1 MRQIGFIF
9 AIWGLLTFAGLYK
22 NKIVNTGSNQNI
34 SEPDLI
40 RGCLSGDNRMQE
52 ELYNRFAS
60 KMYAVCL
67 RYSNNTD
74 DAQDL
79 LQEGF
84 IKIFKNLDRFRAEGS
99 FEGWIRRVFV
109 NTSIEHY
116 RRKVNLF
123 STSEREEALVKD
135 SSVSALDKLA
145 EKDIINLVQD
155 LSPGYRTVFN
165 MYAIEGFSHKEI
177 GGILGISEGTSKSQL
192 ARAKGI
198 LQKKVQEFLDEKR
211 KSLSK

>member
-1 MRQIGFIF
+1 MTK
-9 AIWGLLTFAGLYK
+9 A
-22 NKIVNTGSNQNI
+22 SNQNI
-34 SEPDLI
+34 SEADLI
-40 RGCLSGDNRMQE
+40 KGCINRESRMQE
-52 ELYNRFAS
+52 ELYNRFAP

-99 FEGWIRRVFV
+99 FEGWIRRVFI

-123 STSEREEALVKD
+123 STSEKEETHIQD
-135 SSVSALDKLA
+135 SSSNALDKLA
-145 EKDIINLVQD
+145 EKDIIKLVQE

-198 LQKKVQEFLDEKR
+198 LQKRVEQFLDEKR
-211 KSLSK
+211 KSLTR